1 MHAQARG
8 TLTMV
13 HRKKLTAEQALQR
26 AKLYCAYQ
34 ERCQGEV
41 KDKLFSFG
49 LFKNDADRIISQ
61 LIEED
66 YLNEERYACAYV
78 RGKFR
83 MKQWGRVKIRFE
95 LKQKQ
100 VSEYCIKRAMKE
112 IDEGEYLQVLEKL
125 AEEKSKA
132 LEDEESVMMRK
143 KKVTDYLLQKGY
155 ERDLIFSCIKNN

>member
-1 MHAQARG
+1 
-8 TLTMV
+8 
-13 HRKKLTAEQALQR
+13 
-26 AKLYCAYQ
+26 
-34 ERCQGEV
+34 
-41 KDKLFSFG
+41 
-49 LFKNDADRIISQ
+49 